1 MREHCRFLTVKNLPP
16 LIEECVVE
24 LCGVLVL
31 VYCIVMYCTLVQC
44 VSDIKG
50 ARMNTYTYHYRMD
63 GPH

>member
-16 LIEECVVE
+16 IEECVVE
-24 LCGVLVL
+24 LCGVLVF
-31 VYCIVMYCTLVQC
+31 VYCDVMYCTLVQC